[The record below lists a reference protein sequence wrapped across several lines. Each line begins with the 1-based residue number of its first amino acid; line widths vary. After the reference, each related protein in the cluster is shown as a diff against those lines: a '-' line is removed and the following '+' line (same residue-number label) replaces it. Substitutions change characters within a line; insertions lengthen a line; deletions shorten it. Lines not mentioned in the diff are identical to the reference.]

1 MKSYQSANALAIRKK
16 VKKAHSKAGFVG
28 TLYLLGALAMAVF
41 ACLPIL
47 TVDSA
52 ELWVANFFTPFTTIF
67 TDTVVWLDVIAALFY
82 ALIVLIAV
90 INFFKCFSKLG
101 RLSKRS
107 SRYVNGY
114 NRNMQAME
122 DMGKRFSSSFA
133 AIIILSLLIYIL
145 KQTNAEMALTI
156 NAYITLGVGLFIHF
170 VAGLIGGN
178 VRWFDVHG
186 NGGNVEEEK
195 RECGRFVYFF
205 RNLVQLAATVGIIY
219 FFVPSCVL
227 GSTLQTVLTGG
238 NLLEGDIV
246 KTLVPVALQA
256 LMLIFLF
263 VLVKHATAATEF
275 NRLGIEGSGMKNFRV
290 FSFLTFLVAGGV
302 FAVDYLLVQPDPIVY
317 DFVYIAAIAFGAFLV
332 DCIFKSK
339 RKKEEEDYDPLAEMQ
354 DDQKA
359 GQPMPAYPQ
368 MPVYPQMPMPQQTAG
383 QPAPYQPI
391 YIPVYYPYPQVMPTQ
406 QQAVENTP
414 ITVVEAKPAPA
425 PAPVIVPAKAPE
437 NIKPTPAPEA
447 VKAAVDKENED
458 PVEINKPLDP
468 NKEWRVRCPRCGK
481 ELNVRETSPYHRCPS
496 CDKVFAIRKFQTY
509 VRKN

>member
-1 MKSYQSANALAIRKK
+1 MKSYQSANALAIRKR
-16 VKKAHSKAGFVG
+16 VKKVHSKAGFVG
-28 TLYLLGALAMAVF
+28 TLYLLGAFAMAVF
-41 ACLPIL
+41 ACLPML
-47 TVDSA
+47 TVDA
-52 ELWVANFFTPFTTIF
+52 VGLWVANFYTPLMAVFSES
-67 TDTVVWLDVIAALFY
+67 VVWLDVIAALFY
-82 ALIVLIAV
+82 VLIVLIAV

-107 SRYVNGY
+107 FRYVNGY

-145 KQTNAEMALTI
+145 KQTNAEIALTI
-156 NAYITLGVGLFIHF
+156 NAYIMLGVGLLIHF

-178 VRWFDVHG
+178 VSWFDVHG

-205 RNLVQLAATVGIIY
+205 RNLVQLVATAGIIY

-246 KTLVPVALQA
+246 QTLVPVALQ
-256 LMLIFLF
+256 LLILIFLF

-290 FSFLTFLVAGGV
+290 FSFLTFLVAGGA

-359 GQPMPAYPQ
+359 GQPNFA
-368 MPVYPQMPMPQQTAG
+368 YPQMPMPQQTAG
-383 QPAPYQPI
+383 QSAPYQPI
-391 YIPVYYPYPQVMPTQ
+391 YIPVYYPYPQVMPTAQ
-406 QQAVENTP
+406 QSTVENTP
-414 ITVVEAKPAPA
+414 ITVVEAKPAPT

-437 NIKPTPAPEA
+437 NIKPTPAPET
-447 VKAAVDKENED
+447 VKVAVDKENED
-458 PVEINKPLDP
+458 PVEIKKPLDP

-481 ELNVRETSPYHRCPS
+481 ELNVRETSPYHRCPA